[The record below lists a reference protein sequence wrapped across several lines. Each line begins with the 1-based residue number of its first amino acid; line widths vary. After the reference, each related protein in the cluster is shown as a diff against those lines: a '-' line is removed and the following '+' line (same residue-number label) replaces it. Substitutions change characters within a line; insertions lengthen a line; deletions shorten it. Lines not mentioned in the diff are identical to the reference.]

1 MISELIY
8 TSPYPNTNIIKTLA
22 VVRGVYLVGFELA
35 DVAATFLVVT
45 ATMQVMIIVIILPG
59 AVLMEMDTVL
69 FRSAAVLK
77 DVALLP

>member
-59 AVLMEMDTVL
+59 VVMEMDTVL